1 MKKESVVAAVSG
13 IILGVVIAVII
24 LINLKNKEI
33 QGKKTI
39 SPQVTPTVTILNV
52 KTQGLEILEP
62 TAESIVNKKEITIK
76 GKAEKDSLIVVQS
89 ATTEK
94 VEKISTG
101 EFSIDFT
108 LSLGENLIKVTSYKD
123 KSNEEKSIKVY
134 YIVEE

>member
-62 TAESIVNKKEITIK
+62 TAEAIVNKKEITIK

-94 VEKISTG
+94 VERITGG

-123 KSNEEKSIKVY
+123 KANEEKSIKVY

>member
-13 IILGVVIAVII
+13 IVLGVVIAIII

-33 QGKKTI
+33 QSKKTI
-39 SPQVTPTVTILNV
+39 SPQITPTVTILNV
-52 KTQGLEILEP
+52 KTQGLEISEP
-62 TAESIVNKKEITIK
+62 TADMIVNKKDIVIK

-101 EFSIDFT
+101 EFGINFS

-123 KSNEEKSIKVY
+123 KANEEKSIKVY